1 MPAGLM
7 TTGIFFNY
15 LLTSHVIYFQIS
27 ALYLTLPGNIGIK
40 LNALKI
46 YVYLRKV
53 CTGRQPI

>member
-1 MPAGLM
+1 M